1 MLITV
6 GSIKSGAST
15 TTALALGATWPG
27 GATVV
32 VVEADPSGGDVAA
45 VFGLEREPDLVSL
58 SAAARTRHD
67 VQLLTEHAQA
77 LPGGLRVVA
86 APPGAEQATG
96 ALGVLARDT
105 APLWAAAARAED
117 LVVIVDVGR
126 LDPGSPALALVA
138 AADAAVLVARP
149 SLVEAHSLGKRL
161 DGLIGAAHASDT
173 RLHLVLH
180 GEGYPAEQVSE
191 SLAFPVTAHLPHDVK
206 AAAILSGAG
215 RGELRRTALAGA
227 AYRLGK
233 SLLAERS
240 EHTAAEA
247 AVTDAET
254 MQVLDLE
261 EVA

>member
-1 MLITV
+1 MLVTV
-6 GSIKSGAST
+6 GSIKSGAAT

-27 GATVV
+27 EARVV

-45 VFGLEREPDLVSL
+45 VFGLEREPGLVSL
-58 SAAARTRHD
+58 SAAARARHD
-67 VQLLTEHAQA
+67 VDVLFAHAQA
-77 LPGGLRVVA
+77 LPGGLLVVA
-86 APPGAEQATG
+86 APPGAEQAIG
-96 ALGVLARDT
+96 AVGVLARDT
-105 APLWAAAARAED
+105 APLWAAVARAED

-126 LDPGSPALALVA
+126 LDPGSPAHAQIA

-161 DGLIGAAHASDT
+161 DGLIGAAQASDT

-180 GEGYPAEQVSE
+180 GEGYPAEQVSD
-191 SLAFPVTAHLPHDVK
+191 SLAFKVTAHLPHDAK

-215 RGELRRTALAGA
+215 RGELRRTDLAGA

-233 SLLAERS
+233 ALVAE
-240 EHTAAEA
+240 HAARA
-247 AVTDAET
+247 AVTAADT

>member
-1 MLITV
+1 MLVTV
-6 GSIKSGAST
+6 GSIKSGGAT

-27 GATVV
+27 EAHVV

-45 VFGLEREPDLVSL
+45 LFGLEREPGLVSL
-58 SAAARTRHD
+58 SAAARARHD
-67 VQLLTEHAQA
+67 VDVLSAHAQA

-96 ALGVLARDT
+96 AVGVLARDT

-126 LDPGSPALALVA
+126 LDPGSPAHALVA
-138 AADAAVLVARP
+138 AADAALLVASP
-149 SLVEAHSLGKRL
+149 SLNEAHALGARL
-161 DGLIGAAHASDT
+161 GGLIGAAQASDT

-180 GEGYPAEQVSE
+180 GEGYPVEQVSA
-191 SLAFPVTAHLPHDVK
+191 SLAFAVTAQLPHDAK

-227 AYRLGK
+227 AHRLGRA
-233 SLLAERS
+233 LLD
-240 EHTAAEA
+240 EHAAALADVTAQQA
-247 AVTDAET
+247 AQA
-254 MQVLDLE
+254 LDLE

>member
-15 TTALALGATWPG
+15 TTALALGATWPTD
-27 GATVV
+27 AAVV

-45 VFGLEREPDLVSL
+45 VFGLEREPDLMSL
-58 SAAARTRHD
+58 SAAARARHD
-67 VQLLTEHAQA
+67 VEVLSAHAQA

-96 ALGVLARDT
+96 AVSVLARDT

-126 LDPGSPALALVA
+126 LDPGSPAHALVA

-161 DGLIGAAHASDT
+161 DGLIGAAQASDT

-180 GEGYPAEQVSE
+180 GEGYPAEQVSD
-191 SLAFPVTAHLPHDVK
+191 SLAFAVTAHLPHDAK

-233 SLLAERS
+233 ALVA
-240 EHTAAEA
+240 EHTAEA
-247 AVTDAET
+247 AVTAADT

-261 EVA
+261 EAA